1 MMANIGPAIG
11 VAIIAIIV
19 FALSPSLSGVFYAL
33 IVVVGACTVYLL
45 RQMYLNELDRD
56 DLVADDEPVHE
67 AGDE

>member
-33 IVVVGACTVYLL
+33 IVVVGACTVFLL
-45 RQMYLNELDRD
+45 RQMDLNELDRD
-56 DLVADDEPVHE
+56 DLVADDEPVRE
-67 AGDE
+67 PGDE